1 VEDVTL
7 GNVLFHK
14 GQQKTSLFTGYTV
27 QLCIF
32 GRMKGGQVVDFSSS
46 SVRNGGSLQES
57 FYFNEQRGYKC
68 LNRRSDA

>member
-1 VEDVTL
+1 MFLKFKKYLIYVAGPYPFEVEDVTL

-32 GRMKGGQVVDFSSS
+32 GKMKGGQVVLKDL
-46 SVRNGGSLQES
+46 V
-57 FYFNEQRGYKC
+57 
-68 LNRRSDA
+68 